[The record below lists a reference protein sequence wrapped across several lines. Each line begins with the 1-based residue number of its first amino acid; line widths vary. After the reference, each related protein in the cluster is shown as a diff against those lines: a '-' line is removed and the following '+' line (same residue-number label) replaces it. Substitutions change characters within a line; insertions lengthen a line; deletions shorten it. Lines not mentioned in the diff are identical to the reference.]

1 MAQRN
6 FINNLANDAEFASKV
21 KLLYGEGK
29 LHYQVDRYCKIY
41 DMHSAKYGE
50 GGSFYSSPGRIEVC
64 GNHTDHNN
72 GKVLCASISVDT
84 IACVTPC
91 EGKIIVESVGF
102 SPVEVSLDDLQARE
116 EEYGNAVALVRGVC
130 AYYKN
135 NGFNLGGFCATT
147 TSDVFRGAG
156 VSSSACFEV
165 LICEILN
172 LMYND
177 GKIDK
182 VTKAKASQ
190 YAENVYFGKPCGL
203 LDQSAISLGGVSYI
217 DFKSIA
223 NLKIQSIDWNFE
235 DMNIVLTNTG
245 GDHSDL
251 TDQYASIRVEMEEV
265 AKLFG
270 AKKLR
275 KVKERDFYQRLP
287 EIQEKVSGR
296 AIMRAMHYFDENK
309 RVDLCAKAVKN
320 SNEKKFC
327 AAINESGMSSY
338 LMLQN
343 CYPLSDTAQRIPL
356 GINLSKKIDGVKA
369 VRVHGG
375 GFAGTIIAYVDKNKT
390 SDYVEKMQTVF
401 GKENVF
407 VIGVRNVGTC
417 KVFD

>member
-1 MAQRN
+1 MADRK
-6 FINNLANDAEFASKV
+6 FIDNLKNNAEFAQKV
-21 KLLYGEGK
+21 KVLYGEDK
-29 LHYQVDRYCKIY
+29 LSYQLDRYREIY

-50 GGSFYSSPGRIEVC
+50 GGAFFSSPGRIEVC

-91 EGKIIVESVGF
+91 EGKIVVESVGF
-102 SPVEVSLDDLQARE
+102 NPVEVKLDDLASRKD
-116 EEYGNAVALVRGVC
+116 EYGNAVALVRGVC
-130 AYYKN
+130 SYFKEHGLN
-135 NGFNLGGFCATT
+135 IGGFCATT

-172 LMYND
+172 DMFND

-182 VTKAKASQ
+182 VTKARASQ
-190 YAENVYFGKPCGL
+190 FAENVYFGKPCGL

-217 DFKSIA
+217 DFKSIK
-223 NLKIQSIDWNFE
+223 NLKIQSIDWNFA
-235 DMNIVLTNTG
+235 DMDIVLTNTG

-251 TDQYASIRVEMEEV
+251 TDQYAAIREEMEGV
-265 AKLFG
+265 ANLFG
-270 AKKLR
+270 EKKLR
-275 KVKERDFYQRLP
+275 KVNEKDFYDKLDD
-287 EIQEKVSGR
+287 IQKNASGR
-296 AIMRAMHYFDENK
+296 AILRAMHYFDENK
-309 RVDLCAKAVKN
+309 RVDSCAKAVKN
-320 SNEKKFC
+320 VNEKKFC
-327 AAINESGMSSY
+327 ATINESGLSSY

-343 CYPLSDTAQRIPL
+343 CYPLADTEQRIPL
-356 GINLSKKIDGVKA
+356 AINLSKKIDGVKA

-375 GFAGTIIAYVDKNKT
+375 GFAGTIIAYVDKSKSKN
-390 SDYVEKMQTVF
+390 YVEKMQSVF
-401 GKENVF
+401 GENNVF

>member
-29 LHYQVDRYCKIY
+29 LHYQVDRYRKIY

-50 GGSFYSSPGRIEVC
+50 GGAFYSSPGRIEVC

-135 NGFNLGGFCATT
+135 SGFNLGGFCATT

-275 KVKERDFYQRLP
+275 KVKESDFYQRVP

-390 SDYVEKMQTVF
+390 SDYVEKMQAVF

>member
-1 MAQRN
+1 
-6 FINNLANDAEFASKV
+6 
-21 KLLYGEGK
+21 
-29 LHYQVDRYCKIY
+29 
-41 DMHSAKYGE
+41 
-50 GGSFYSSPGRIEVC
+50 
-64 GNHTDHNN
+64 
-72 GKVLCASISVDT
+72 
-84 IACVTPC
+84 
-91 EGKIIVESVGF
+91 
-102 SPVEVSLDDLQARE
+102 
-116 EEYGNAVALVRGVC
+116 
-130 AYYKN
+130 
-135 NGFNLGGFCATT
+135 
-147 TSDVFRGAG
+147 
-156 VSSSACFEV
+156 
-165 LICEILN
+165 
-172 LMYND
+172 
-177 GKIDK
+177 
-182 VTKAKASQ
+182 
-190 YAENVYFGKPCGL
+190 
-203 LDQSAISLGGVSYI
+203 
-217 DFKSIA
+217 
-223 NLKIQSIDWNFE
+223 
-235 DMNIVLTNTG
+235 
-245 GDHSDL
+245 
-251 TDQYASIRVEMEEV
+251 MEEV

-275 KVKERDFYQRLP
+275 KVKESDFYQRLP

-390 SDYVEKMQTVF
+390 SDYVEKMQAVF